1 MKQYKGYER
10 KEAATYMAL
19 PKDAYVIKI
28 LNAKEEANSD
38 GNGTHIKVS
47 FDIAEGEYSGF
58 YKKKF
63 DNDTRE
69 DKKWPGDA
77 NVYLTCPDDNSEQ
90 FIIDGFNKFITA
102 VEDSNEGYKW
112 NWKEAS
118 LKDKLVGAK
127 FCIEQSKYNGN
138 IYDHT
143 KAKWFVAAQKVREG
157 KAGRLP
163 NDKLLAATK
172 SAGSEDFMN
181 ISDGIDE
188 EIPF

>member
-1 MKQYKGYER
+1 MKQYKGYGRMEQA
-10 KEAATYMAL
+10 EYEAL
-19 PKDAYVIKI
+19 PKGAYVIKI
-28 LNAKEEANSD
+28 LNAKEEANSN
-38 GNGTHIKVS
+38 GKGTHLKVS

-58 YKKKF
+58 YKKLF

-69 DKKWPGDA
+69 DKKWPVDA

-90 FIIDGFNKFITA
+90 FIVDNFNKFITA

-127 FCIEQSKYNGN
+127 FYIEQSEYNSN

-143 KAKWFVAAQKVREG
+143 KAKCFVAAQKVREG

-163 NDKLLAATK
+163 NDKLVTAK
-172 SAGSEDFMN
+172 PSGSDDFMS
-181 ISDGIDE
+181 IPDSIDE